1 MLHAQAEARAET
13 LTIACAPANVLT
25 YAETRVH
32 AETRV
37 QADEIIKDEK
47 GEGPAEGSVG
57 ECYCQRRRRT
67 WMSAP
72 TWIFTM

>member
-1 MLHAQAEARAET
+1 
-13 LTIACAPANVLT
+13 LT
-25 YAETRVH
+25 Y

-37 QADEIIKDEK
+37 QADEIIKNEK

-57 ECYCQRRRRT
+57 EFYCQRRRRT

>member
-25 YAETRVH
+25 YAETRVQ

-37 QADEIIKDEK
+37 HADEIKKNEK
-47 GEGPAEGSVG
+47 GEGLAEGRVC
-57 ECYCQRRRRT
+57 EIYCQRRRRT

>member
-25 YAETRVH
+25 YAETRV
-32 AETRV
+32 
-37 QADEIIKDEK
+37 QADEIIKNEK

-57 ECYCQRRRRT
+57 EFYCQRRRRT
-67 WMSAP
+67 WMSPP